1 MQLIQLL
8 HARMSVDV
16 SHIGRQTVTDSFFSV
31 KAPSSASWTILSQLN
46 GCPCCLKNTKS
57 VTECFIEGE
66 GCGPSL
72 CNCNDADPACLVSG
86 AAHSLRMLCILFNV
100 PPCKWANMFA
110 KCPVCISSSLQHP
123 SVIVPA
129 CLLLLAAQSC
139 NMCTHQHHWR

>member
-1 MQLIQLL
+1 M
-8 HARMSVDV
+8 
-16 SHIGRQTVTDSFFSV
+16 TDSFFSV

-72 CNCNDADPACLVSG
+72 CNCNDADPACLVSC

-100 PPCKWANMFA
+100 PPCRWANMFA
-110 KCPVCISSSLQHP
+110 KCPICIYSSFQHPNVIAPLCCVSAAACCTVVQHVYTAASLELNGRCISGGTTGS
-123 SVIVPA
+123 
-129 CLLLLAAQSC
+129 
-139 NMCTHQHHWR
+139 W